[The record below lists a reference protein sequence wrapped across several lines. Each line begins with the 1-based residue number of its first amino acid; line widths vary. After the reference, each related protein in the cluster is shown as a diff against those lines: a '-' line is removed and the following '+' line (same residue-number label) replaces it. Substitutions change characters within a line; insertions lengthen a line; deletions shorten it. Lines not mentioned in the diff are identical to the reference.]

1 MSSIL
6 DKIKEAGAKA
16 ESSREATIV
25 KTSVI
30 GILANVFLAGFK
42 AVVGLMTHSI
52 AIVLDAVNNISDAA
66 SSLIT
71 IIGTRLAGKE
81 PDKKHPFGYGR
92 IEYLSAMIIALLVL
106 YAGITAFSESVKAIL
121 HPSEPDYTPV
131 TLVIVAVGVLV
142 KILLGRYVKKTGE
155 RVHSDSLV
163 NSGED
168 ASMDAI
174 ISASTLV
181 AAVLWLLLHISLEAW
196 LGAVIAAFI
205 IRSGITMLRDTLSE
219 LLGERAGAD
228 LAREI
233 RGTVCSF
240 DEVARSLR
248 LRLYSFNEVEGAY
261 DLVLNNYGPDAYNG
275 SIHIEVADTLTAAQL
290 DPLIR
295 RIQVEVHRK
304 HGVILTAIGVYSVN
318 TTDPETVAVR
328 GRVREIA
335 LSQPHIT
342 QMHGFALDK
351 AAKTLRFD
359 LVVSFDAADRRE
371 AFCQAVKAVQ
381 DEYPGYRLEAALDTD
396 FSEA

>member
-1 MSSIL
+1 MPVIVNP
-6 DKIKEAGAKA
+6 EAAPA
-16 ESSREATIV
+16 EEERSRVIV
-25 KTSVI
+25 RTSVL
-30 GILANVFLAGFK
+30 GILANIGLAGFK
-42 AVVGLMTHSI
+42 AAAGLVSGSI
-52 AIVLDAVNNISDAA
+52 AIVLDAVNNLSDAA
-66 SSLIT
+66 SSVIT
-71 IIGTRLAGKE
+71 ILGTKLAARQ

-121 HPSEPDYTPV
+121 HPAEPDYTPV

-240 DEVARSLR
+240 DEV
-248 LRLYSFNEVEGAY
+248 EGAY

-328 GRVREIA
+328 SRVREIA

>member
-6 DKIKEAGAKA
+6 DKMNEAGTTGAG
-16 ESSREATIV
+16 SREATIV

-30 GILANVFLAGFK
+30 GILANVFLAAFK
-42 AVVGLMTHSI
+42 AGVGLMTHSI
-52 AIVLDAVNNISDAA
+52 AIVLDAVNNLSDAA

-71 IIGTRLAGKE
+71 IIGTKLAGRE

-121 HPSEPDYTPV
+121 HPAEPDYTPV

-142 KILLGRYVKKTGE
+142 KILLGRYVKQTGE

-240 DEVARSLR
+240 DEV
-248 LRLYSFNEVEGAY
+248 EGAY
-261 DLVLNNYGPDAYNG
+261 DLVLNNYGPDASNG